1 MCMQDLKKV
10 LNAEESMVFVVDGV
24 LYSHVFYAI
33 RQPRGN
39 LIYEVDIC

>member
-1 MCMQDLKKV
+1 MFMQDLKIV
-10 LNAEESMVFVVDGV
+10 LNAEESMVFVVDSV

>member
-1 MCMQDLKKV
+1 MCMQDLNVV
-10 LNAEESMVFVVDGV
+10 LNAVESMVFVVDSV